1 MSIENNPADF
11 ESMYGQAEHTEAV
24 IPYDIGRA
32 QTPARQLAAYGLLR
46 GEVLDPGTG
55 DGHHAIHYAAQ
66 GYPTTGIDNS
76 PTAIERAKR
85 NAQAA
90 GVQVD
95 FQVANALELDGFE
108 GRFDTVV
115 DNSFYHLFNDDES
128 IQVSYA
134 QALHRATKPGARLY
148 MFELSPRNVNGI
160 SWTGVPAGNFER
172 VLDASGWRLDYLGDT
187 TLEARFLPQT
197 IAAMNGLL
205 SGREGEM
212 GEGMRRLTHQLG
224 VLEPLLDDH
233 RVHLPAWSVVASRLD

>member
-1 MSIENNPADF
+1 MSIDKNAADF
-11 ESMYGQAEHTEAV
+11 ESIYDQAEHTEAV

-55 DGHHAIHYAAQ
+55 DGRHSIHYAAQ
-66 GYPTTGIDNS
+66 GYSTTGIDIS

-85 NAQAA
+85 NAQRA

-128 IQVSYA
+128 IQVSYCTCLSSA
-134 QALHRATKPGARLY
+134 PAMSTAFSGPESRPTTSNAGSTPAAGDWTTCAVRADVDSRIG
-148 MFELSPRNVNGI
+148 
-160 SWTGVPAGNFER
+160 R
-172 VLDASGWRLDYLGDT
+172 VDVG
-187 TLEARFLPQT
+187 
-197 IAAMNGLL
+197 
-205 SGREGEM
+205 
-212 GEGMRRLTHQLG
+212 
-224 VLEPLLDDH
+224 
-233 RVHLPAWSVVASRLD
+233 

>member
-1 MSIENNPADF
+1 MSVDDNVADF
-11 ESMYGQAEHTEAV
+11 ESMYSEAEHTDAV

-55 DGHHAIHYAAQ
+55 DGHHAIHYAGH
-66 GYPTTGIDNS
+66 GYSTTGIDVS

-85 NAQAA
+85 NAETA

-95 FQVANALELDGFE
+95 FQVADALELKRFE
-108 GRFDTVV
+108 SRFDTVV
-115 DNSFYHLFNDDES
+115 DNSLYHLFSENES

-160 SWTGVPAGNFER
+160 QWTGVPADNFER
-172 VLDASGWRLDYLGDT
+172 VLGASGWRLDYQGDT

-197 IAAMNGLL
+197 IAAMNALL
-205 SGREGEM
+205 AGRQGDM
-212 GEGMRRLTHQLG
+212 ADGMQRLAQQLS

-233 RVHLPAWSVVASRLD
+233 RVHLPAWSVVATRLD